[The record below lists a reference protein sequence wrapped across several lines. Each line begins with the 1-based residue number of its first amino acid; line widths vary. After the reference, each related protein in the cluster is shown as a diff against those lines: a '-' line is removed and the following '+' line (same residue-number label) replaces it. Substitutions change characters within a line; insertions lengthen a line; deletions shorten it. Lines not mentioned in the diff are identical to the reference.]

1 MKIAMFVD
9 GIAGED
15 PKYTT
20 TWLAREA
27 AARGHEVWYIE
38 VEGFAYD
45 PDDMLRARARRAP
58 DGEYPTA
65 KEFRTALVGDGAV
78 EEWID
83 VGALDVLM
91 LRNDPAVSAGEH
103 PWTQDVGVIF
113 GQVAA
118 RQGVLVVNH
127 PTGLSRARNKLY
139 FQFFPEEVR
148 PKTLITRST
157 ERIREFIESL
167 DGKAVLKPVQGSG
180 GHNVFLVNGEVSN
193 LNQMIE
199 AVARDGYVIAQDY
212 LPAAAGGDIRMFLM
226 NGVPLQRDGHYAAMR
241 RVSGKGDMRS
251 NMHAGGKA
259 VKAKIGEVELRLAE
273 LVRPKL
279 LQDGMF
285 LVGLDIAGDK
295 IMEINVFSPGGLHSI
310 ENLEKVAFCDLVIES
325 LERKVH
331 FGRLYRPRI
340 GNRELSVL

>member
-1 MKIAMFVD
+1 MKIAMFVND
-9 GIAGED
+9 VAGED

-27 AARGHEVWYIE
+27 TARGHEVWYLE

-45 PDDMLRARARRAP
+45 PDDMVRARARRVP
-58 DGEYPTA
+58 DGDYETGEAYH
-65 KEFRTALVGDGAV
+65 EALVGEEAR

-83 VGALDVLM
+83 VGSLDVLM
-91 LRNDPAVSAGEH
+91 LRNDPSVSAAEH

-127 PTGLSRARNKLY
+127 PTGLARARNKLY

-148 PKTLITRST
+148 PRTLITRKSD
-157 ERIREFIESL
+157 RIREFIDEL
-167 DGKAVLKPVQGSG
+167 DGKAVLKPLQGSG
-180 GHNVFLVNGEVSN
+180 GKNVFLVDQETAN
-193 LNQMIE
+193 LSQMIE
-199 AVARDGYVIAQDY
+199 AISRDGYVITQEY
-212 LPAAAGGDIRMFLM
+212 LPAAAGGDIRLFLM
-226 NGVPLQRDGHYAAMR
+226 NGVPLQRDGHYAALH
-241 RVSGKGDMRS
+241 RVSGKGDVRS
-251 NMHAGGKA
+251 NMHAGGTAK
-259 VKAKIGEVELRLAE
+259 KAKIGEVELRLAE

-310 ENLEKVAFCDLVIES
+310 EHFEKVTFCDLVIDA
-325 LERKVH
+325 LERKIDH
-331 FGRLYRPRI
+331 AKRYRPRLV
-340 GNRELSVL
+340 NRELAVL

>member
-1 MKIAMFVD
+1 MKIAMFVNE
-9 GIAGED
+9 IAGEH

-27 AARGHEVWYIE
+27 TVRGHEVWYIE

-45 PDDMLRARARRAP
+45 PDDMIRARARRAP
-58 DGEYPTA
+58 DGEYETGEDYLA
-65 KEFRTALVGDGAV
+65 AVAGDDAIQD
-78 EEWID
+78 WID
-83 VGALDVLM
+83 VEALDVLM
-91 LRNDPAVSAGEH
+91 LRNDPSVSAAEH

-127 PTGLSRARNKLY
+127 PTGLARARNKLY
-139 FQFFPEEVR
+139 FQFFPKEVR
-148 PKTLITRST
+148 PKTLITR
-157 ERIREFIESL
+157 EPARIREFIESL
-167 DGKAVLKPVQGSG
+167 EGKAVLKPVQGSG
-180 GHNVFLVNGEVSN
+180 GKNVFLVNGEVAN
-193 LNQMIE
+193 VNQMIE
-199 AVARDGYVIAQDY
+199 AVARDGYVIAQEY

-226 NGVPLQRDGHYAAMR
+226 NGRPLERDGHYAAMR
-241 RVSGKGDMRS
+241 RVNVKGDMRS
-251 NMHAGGKA
+251 NMHAGGRA
-259 VKAKIGEVELRLAE
+259 RKAKIGEVELRLAD

-279 LQDGMF
+279 IQDGMF

-310 ENLEKVAFCDLVIES
+310 ENLEKVSFCDLVIEA

-331 FGRLYRPRI
+331 YAGLYRPRI
-340 GNRELSVL
+340 GNRELAVL

>member
-1 MKIAMFVD
+1 MKIAMFVNE
-9 GIAGED
+9 IAGEN

-27 AARGHEVWYIE
+27 TVRGHEVWYIE

-45 PDDMLRARARRAP
+45 PDDMVRARARRAP
-58 DGEYPTA
+58 DGEYETSEDYLA
-65 KEFRTALVGDGAV
+65 AV
-78 EEWID
+78 AGEDAIQDWID
-83 VGALDVLM
+83 VQALDVLM
-91 LRNDPAVSAGEH
+91 LRNDPSVSAAEH

-127 PTGLSRARNKLY
+127 PTGLARARNKLY
-139 FQFFPEEVR
+139 FQFFPQEVR
-148 PKTLITRST
+148 PKTLITR
-157 ERIREFIESL
+157 EPARIREFIESL
-167 DGKAVLKPVQGSG
+167 EGKAVLKPVQGSG
-180 GHNVFLVNGEVSN
+180 GKNVFLVNGEVAN
-193 LNQMIE
+193 VNQMIE
-199 AVARDGYVIAQDY
+199 AVARDGYVIAQEY

-226 NGVPLQRDGHYAAMR
+226 NGRPLERDGHYAAMR
-241 RVSGKGDMRS
+241 RVNEKGDMRS
-251 NMHAGGKA
+251 NMHAGGRA
-259 VKAKIGEVELRLAE
+259 VKAKIGEVELRLAD

-279 LQDGMF
+279 IQDGMF

-310 ENLEKVAFCDLVIES
+310 EHLEKVTFCDLVIEA

-331 FGRLYRPRI
+331 YAGLYRPRI
-340 GNRELSVL
+340 GNRELAVL

>member
-1 MKIAMFVD
+1 MKIAMFVND
-9 GIAGED
+9 LAGEH

-27 AARGHEVWYIE
+27 SLRGHEVWYIE

-45 PDDMLRARARRAP
+45 PDDMVRARARRVP
-58 DGEYPTA
+58 GSEYGSA
-65 KEFRTALVGDGAV
+65 EEYKAALMADDAI
-78 EEWID
+78 EEWVD

-91 LRNDPAVSAGEH
+91 LRNDPSITAGEH

-113 GQVAA
+113 GQVAE
-118 RQGVLVVNH
+118 RRGVLVLNH
-127 PTGLSRARNKLY
+127 PTGLARARNKLY
-139 FQFFPEEVR
+139 FQFFPAEVR
-148 PKTLITRST
+148 PKTLITRKT
-157 ERIREFIESL
+157 ERIREFIDSL

-180 GHNVFLVNGEVSN
+180 GHSVFLVNGEVAN
-193 LNQMIE
+193 VNQMIE
-199 AVARDGYVIAQDY
+199 AVARDGYVIAQEY
-212 LPAAAGGDIRMFLM
+212 LPAAAGGDIRLFLM

-251 NMHAGGKA
+251 NMHVGGKA
-259 VKAKIGEVELRLAE
+259 VKAKIGEVELRLAD

-279 LQDGMF
+279 IQDGMF

-310 ENLEKVAFCDLVIES
+310 EHLEKVTFCDLVIDAV
-325 LERKVH
+325 ERKVH
-331 FGRLYRPRI
+331 YGGLYRPGI
-340 GNRELSVL
+340 GNRELAVL